1 MFLQVAASKKK
12 HVREPHQLPWGRH
25 GLSGDFVV
33 AHQRRRMLGAVAE
46 VCHTVGYGRMR
57 VQDIIAAAGV
67 SRRTFYLNYR
77 DKQDAFL
84 AAYDDASQRI
94 VASIK
99 QAAASG
105 DTLVDRTR
113 LGLGAL
119 LNAVAAEPAT
129 ASMCL
134 VEVLAAGPQ
143 ALERRDALM
152 RELVTLVDES
162 AARGLPAS
170 RRPSPLV
177 AETLVGGIFD
187 VLASRVLSDRIA
199 EVPGLLPDLM
209 FALLLPYV
217 GTEAAH
223 ELLVRERRLRSRG
236 VTV

>member
-25 GLSGDFVV
+25 GLSGDFVI
-33 AHQRRRMLGAVAE
+33 AHQRRRMLSAVAE
-46 VCHTVGYGRMR
+46 VCHAVGYGRMR
-57 VQDIIAAAGV
+57 VQDVVDAAGV
-67 SRRTFYLNYR
+67 SRKTFYLNYR

-84 AAYDDASQRI
+84 AAYDAASQRI
-94 VASIK
+94 VARA
-99 QAAASG
+99 QAVAASA
-105 DTLVDRTR
+105 DPLVDRTR
-113 LGLGAL
+113 MGLKAL
-119 LNAVAAEPAT
+119 LDAVAAEPAT

-134 VEVLAAGPQ
+134 VEVLAAGPE

-152 RELVTLVDES
+152 RELVALIDEC
-162 AARGLPAS
+162 AACALPGS
-170 RRPSPLV
+170 PRPSPLV

-187 VLASRVLSDRIA
+187 VLGSRVLSDRVD

-223 ELLVRERRLRSRG
+223 ELLARERSRAAMA
-236 VTV
+236 